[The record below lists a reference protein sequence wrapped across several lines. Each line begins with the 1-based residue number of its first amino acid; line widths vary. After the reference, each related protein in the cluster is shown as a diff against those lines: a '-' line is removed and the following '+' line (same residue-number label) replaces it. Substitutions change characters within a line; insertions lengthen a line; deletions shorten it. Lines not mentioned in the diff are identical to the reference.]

1 MPMKPCLNQKS
12 AKSMTRWAELSPN
25 TLNSQP
31 SSCISTV
38 TASSTSSRTQHITA
52 GLPHHA
58 WPGKQLFL
66 SVQHNCGAQVVRRLL
81 SAQALHEQLDP
92 AQVNLNNSSDS

>member
-38 TASSTSSRTQHITA
+38 IASCQ
-52 GLPHHA
+52 
-58 WPGKQLFL
+58 
-66 SVQHNCGAQVVRRLL
+66 
-81 SAQALHEQLDP
+81 HEQQDP
-92 AQVNLNNSSDS
+92 AQYSWPATSCLARKATVPVSPAQLRCTGGAQIAVSTGAA